1 VFGGGEKNCWLQQN
15 EGEELK
21 MSFSRVWVGSVEKV
35 VAGVVG
41 WVVTRKREPLMMELL
56 GGAVVTHFWVPTKYI

>member
-1 VFGGGEKNCWLQQN
+1 
-15 EGEELK
+15 
-21 MSFSRVWVGSVEKV
+21 MSFSRVWVGSVEKM

-56 GGAVVTHFWVPTKYI
+56 GGAVMD

>member
-1 VFGGGEKNCWLQQN
+1 
-15 EGEELK
+15 

-56 GGAVVTHFWVPTKYI
+56 GGAVVDQSWEPRGHDGRGDDARLLEDEGELII

>member
-1 VFGGGEKNCWLQQN
+1 
-15 EGEELK
+15 

-41 WVVTRKREPLMMELL
+41 WFVTRKREPLMMELS
-56 GGAVVTHFWVPTKYI
+56 GGAVVDQRLGTKRSRWWGGMMLGYWKMKGS